1 MKEKEQESMKE
12 GSKEKVTQVEDQGRD
27 IVLNSK

>member
-12 GSKEKVTQVEDQGRD
+12 GSKEKVTLVEDQGRD

>member
-12 GSKEKVTQVEDQGRD
+12 GSKEKVTQVGDQGRD